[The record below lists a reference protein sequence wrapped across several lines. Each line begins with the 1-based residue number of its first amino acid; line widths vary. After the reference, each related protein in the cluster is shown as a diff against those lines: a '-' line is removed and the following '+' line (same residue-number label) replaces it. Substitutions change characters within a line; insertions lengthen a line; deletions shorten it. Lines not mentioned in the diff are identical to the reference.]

1 MTGTVVRPVP
11 YIDLHAQRQRI
22 AAGVDAAIARVLE
35 HGGFVMGPEVDEL
48 EAELA
53 QRAGVAHC
61 LTCASGTTALSMPLL
76 ARGIGPGDAV
86 FVPSF
91 TFTSTA
97 EVVALRGATPVFV
110 DVHRASFDMD
120 PRSLESAIATAR
132 AAGLTPR
139 CVIPVDLFGRPA
151 DYRGVQRVADEHGLW
166 ILGDAAQSFGASQHG
181 RPVGSLADVSAT
193 SFYPSKPLGCY
204 GDGGAVFTD
213 DEELF
218 ERMHAVRV
226 HGQGRDRDTL
236 VSFGLTGRLDS
247 IQAAVLLQ
255 KLTIFDDEC
264 EQRDRIAARYAEHLS
279 DVVDVPTL
287 GPGDR
292 SVWAQYTLRTDRRD
306 EIVRSLDRCG
316 VPTAIFYRR
325 PLHQQA
331 PYAHFPRAGGG
342 LPITEA
348 LANEVVSLPL
358 HPYLDADDQDRV
370 VAGVRAAFGA

>member
-11 YIDLHAQRQRI
+11 YVDLHAQRRRI

-35 HGGFVMGPEVDEL
+35 HGGFVMGPEIEEL

-53 QRAGVAHC
+53 RRAGVAHC
-61 LTCASGTTALSMPLL
+61 LTCASGTTALTIPLL

-110 DVHRASFDMD
+110 DVRRDTFDMD
-120 PRSLESAIATAR
+120 PQSLDVAIATAR
-132 AAGLTPR
+132 AAGLAPR
-139 CVIPVDLFGRPA
+139 CVIPVDLFGQPA
-151 DYRGVQRVADEHGLW
+151 DYRGVRRVADAHGLW
-166 ILGDAAQSFGASQHG
+166 VLGDAAQSFGASQHG
-181 RPVGSLADVSAT
+181 RPVGSLAEVSAT

-213 DEELF
+213 DDELF
-218 ERMHAVRV
+218 ERMRAVRV

-236 VSFGLTGRLDS
+236 VSLGLTGRLDS

-264 EQRDRIAARYAEHLS
+264 DRRDEIAARYAERLS
-279 DVVDVPTL
+279 DVVDVPVL
-287 GPGDR
+287 GPGNR
-292 SVWAQYTLRTDRRD
+292 SIWAQYTIRTERRD
-306 EIVRSLDRCG
+306 QVVERLDACC
-316 VPTAIFYRR
+316 VPTAVFYRR
-325 PLHQQA
+325 PLHLQA
-331 PYAHFPRAGGG
+331 PYAHFPSVAGG
-342 LPITEA
+342 LPVTEA
-348 LANEVVSLPL
+348 LADEVVSLPL
-358 HPYLDADDQDRV
+358 HPYLEADDQDRV